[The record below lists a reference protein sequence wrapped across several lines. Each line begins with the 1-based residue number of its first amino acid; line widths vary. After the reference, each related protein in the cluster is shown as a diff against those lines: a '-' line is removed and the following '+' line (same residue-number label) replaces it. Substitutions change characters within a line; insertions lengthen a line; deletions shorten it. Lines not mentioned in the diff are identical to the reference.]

1 MYIYIF
7 FNHKIDIPRLLGYG
21 IKKKRLQNKTKKK
34 TEPWRNNCIPL
45 EESEFFR
52 KRGRLYG
59 KFIESLSSTV
69 FYKTCFTLLD
79 SFGHPVKH
87 RPALFCKTLLDD
99 VLLCLDAGPLDLQRT

>member
-21 IKKKRLQNKTKKK
+21 IKKKRLQNQTKKK

-52 KRGRLYG
+52 KRGRLYVSSVG
-59 KFIESLSSTV
+59 KMRARVCGCVWFCAWLSE
-69 FYKTCFTLLD
+69 
-79 SFGHPVKH
+79 
-87 RPALFCKTLLDD
+87 
-99 VLLCLDAGPLDLQRT
+99 